1 MMDAAFGCLLF
12 GLIGGVL
19 TDILFGDPPNRYH
32 PVSWLGL
39 LINFFIPKLKGDKD
53 VYSVNKEKI
62 GGAAFA
68 IILVTL
74 IGITTQFLIS
84 MCLHVF
90 GIVAAAILTALVLK
104 IALAIKGMEKHAIKI
119 INSLESNDIK
129 SAQHN
134 LSLIVRRQTEQLSS
148 QHVLSATIECIGES
162 TVDGIVTPLFFYSF
176 LGPAGA
182 LAYRIINTL
191 DSMVGYK
198 DDYYKNIG
206 WMSAKLDTISNYV
219 PARITSFMMV
229 ISSQLL
235 GADWK
240 NSIEILRRDHSKTRS
255 LNAGYPMATMAGAL
269 RIKLEKVGHYSLGEN
284 REPLSIAKCKKA
296 ISIMKLTTILFSLCL
311 SIPMLL
317 ILYLVGW
324 WKLLFG
330 L

>member
-1 MMDAAFGCLLF
+1 M
-12 GLIGGVL
+12 
-19 TDILFGDPPNRYH
+19 
-32 PVSWLGL
+32 
-39 LINFFIPKLKGDKD
+39 
-53 VYSVNKEKI
+53 
-62 GGAAFA
+62 AFA
-68 IILVTL
+68 IILVAS
-74 IGITTQFLIS
+74 IGIAAQFLIS
-84 MCLHVF
+84 MCLHLF
-90 GIVAAAILTALVLK
+90 GIVAAAILTALILK

-119 INSLESNDIK
+119 INALGRNDIE

-134 LSLIVRRQTEQLSS
+134 LSLIVRRQTKQLSS
-148 QHVLSATIECIGES
+148 EDVLSATIECIGES
-162 TVDGIVTPLFFYSF
+162 TVDGIVATLFFYS

-191 DSMVGYK
+191 DSMVDYK

-219 PARITSFMMV
+219 PARITSFLMV

-240 NSIEILRRDHSKTRS
+240 KSIEILRCDHSKTRS

-284 REPLSIAKCKKA
+284 RELLSIAKCKKA
-296 ISIMKLTTILFSLCL
+296 ISIMKLTTILFTLCL

-317 ILYLVGW
+317 ILYQVGW